1 MAVAA
6 LPELP
11 ADARSALLG
20 WFDRHGRSLSF
31 RATRDPWAILV
42 SEVMAQQT
50 QVARVEEAWPPFLAR
65 YPTPSALAAAT
76 PADVIRAWQG
86 MGYDRRALNLRRAAI
101 VIRDAHGG
109 RVPADIE
116 ALDALPGI
124 GPYTARAVAAIAF
137 GQAVGA
143 VDTNVRRVLG
153 RVLALEGLAA
163 DPRRI
168 QAIADASVDPGRP
181 GDWTHAMMDVG
192 ATICRPRTV
201 RCEDCPFRPW
211 CASAGTRSIPTTRR
225 LQRPT
230 PAFSTTTR
238 WLRGRI
244 VDALRSA
251 PDGAWAPVRSPI
263 GVHDAAAVQDAL
275 AALERDGV
283 VETDPTSP
291 NRARLATA

>member
-6 LPELP
+6 LPALP

-50 QVARVEEAWPPFLAR
+50 QVARVEDAWRRFVAR
-65 YPTPSALAAAT
+65 YPTPAALAATT

-101 VIRDAHGG
+101 VIRDVHGG

-124 GPYTARAVAAIAF
+124 GPYTARAVGAIAF

-153 RVLALEGLAA
+153 RALALEDDGLG
-163 DPRRI
+163 PRGI
-168 QAIADASVDPGRP
+168 QAIADASVEPGRP
-181 GDWTHAMMDVG
+181 ADWTHAMMDVG
-192 ATICRPRTV
+192 ATICRPRTA
-201 RCEDCPFRPW
+201 RCDDCPLQPW
-211 CASAGTRSIPTTRR
+211 CASAGSEPIPRTTRAR
-225 LQRPT
+225 RPT
-230 PAFSTTTR
+230 PVFTTTTR

-251 PDGAWAPVRSPI
+251 PDGMWARVPSPI
-263 GVHDAAAVQDAL
+263 GSHDADAVRAAL

-283 VETDPTSP
+283 VETDPTTP
-291 NRARLATA
+291 DRARLATA